1 MNDTRKAESS
11 YFFHRP
17 SCSRCKALH
26 TDCEYNA
33 EAGESRWSAL
43 RRKSN
48 MLERERDEARELV
61 AALHSRTESEAQ
73 DIYNRVRSS
82 TFSDDMGALIQ
93 EVRDATSPRPRLQQQ
108 LRPHQQHQ
116 DASLHQLDRQQ
127 QHAQQSQQMPQQ
139 QTMFSQSNLGPG
151 HPAPGPQ
158 LPPLR
163 SIVDM
168 PPAGISDV
176 SHPLPQQFPPLQ
188 QPIRHGSLTSGMSSG
203 SYSSVSSSDG
213 HSVSPR
219 EEALPNQGLFN

>member
-1 MNDTRKAESS
+1 MSASSLPLANRSAGQMGAPHRSQRSPERPRGKSKRTLIESACTACQKRKSRCDGQ
-11 YFFHRP
+11 RP

-116 DASLHQLDRQQ
+116 DASLHQLDWQQ
-127 QHAQQSQQMPQQ
+127 QHAQQSQ
-139 QTMFSQSNLGPG
+139 
-151 HPAPGPQ
+151 
-158 LPPLR
+158 
-163 SIVDM
+163 
-168 PPAGISDV
+168 
-176 SHPLPQQFPPLQ
+176 
-188 QPIRHGSLTSGMSSG
+188 
-203 SYSSVSSSDG
+203 
-213 HSVSPR
+213 
-219 EEALPNQGLFN
+219 